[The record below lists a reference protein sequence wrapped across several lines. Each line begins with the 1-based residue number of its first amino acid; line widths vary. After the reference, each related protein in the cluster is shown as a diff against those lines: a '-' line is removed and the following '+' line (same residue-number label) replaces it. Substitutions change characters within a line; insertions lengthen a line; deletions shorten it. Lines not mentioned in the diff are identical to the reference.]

1 VKRILER
8 PAIAWQHA
16 LVRDTRP
23 RVLALVLAL
32 GLQTGCLYSLSG
44 GGGLPSNVKSVAVL
58 PFENETPSPEL
69 SAELHQVLRKEF
81 TARLGVREAP
91 ETRASALVRGVI
103 VRYEPDVA
111 VGFSADP
118 SRATTARRRVQIA
131 VDVEIIDQT
140 TGRTL
145 FERKGLQAEGEYA
158 EREEPSGRKQALE
171 KIVADIIEGAQSQ
184 W

>member
-1 VKRILER
+1 
-8 PAIAWQHA
+8 
-16 LVRDTRP
+16 
-23 RVLALVLAL
+23 VLLLS
-32 GLQTGCLYSLSG
+32 GCFYSLSG
-44 GGGLPSNVKSVAVL
+44 GGGLPPQVKSVAVL

-69 SAELHQVLRKEF
+69 SAELHTLLRKDF
-81 TARLGVREAP
+81 TSRLGVREAP
-91 ETRASALVRGVI
+91 EARASALVRGVI

-131 VDVEIIDQT
+131 VNVEIIDQT

-158 EREEPSGRKQALE
+158 EREEPTGRRQALQ
-171 KIVADIIEGAQSQ
+171 KIVSDIIEGAQSQ